1 MKKTFF
7 LKSLT
12 MEVNLNKI
20 TSIIGNSKE
29 IVISLLKDQ
38 YQLVSIDNLFNK
50 ENKLVSKMIP
60 NSQKGL
66 EIIKI
71 LNLKPILNKYYNDLG
86 VEDKCLVNLA
96 IYLPTIKD
104 FIILDDI
111 ISYLNETKKIKVL
124 KYLKDQK
131 ITVLNFTSDIEET
144 LLGDD
149 IIVLDNNK
157 IVLSGDKTD
166 VLKNEKLL
174 KNLGLY
180 LPFII
185 DISIQLNLYGLINK
199 IYLDSKK
206 LLGDLWK

>member
-38 YQLVSIDNLFNK
+38 YQLVSIGNLFNK